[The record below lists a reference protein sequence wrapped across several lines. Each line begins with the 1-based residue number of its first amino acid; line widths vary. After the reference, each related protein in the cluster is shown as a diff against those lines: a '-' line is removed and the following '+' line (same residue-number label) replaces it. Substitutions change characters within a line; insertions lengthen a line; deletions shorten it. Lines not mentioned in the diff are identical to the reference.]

1 VQKLTRPNPYA
12 DVEGDLI
19 GITVAGIA
27 DLRSQCPRVLCD
39 GAPLRE
45 SRRDAASSTERAP
58 DRSAQKGPAMASTPA
73 PESKA
78 AARLRLTEEMLD
90 LGHKIDRQ
98 EGPERLEMLRQQA
111 TLSDKREA
119 LSSKR
124 H

>member
-1 VQKLTRPNPYA
+1 
-12 DVEGDLI
+12 
-19 GITVAGIA
+19 
-27 DLRSQCPRVLCD
+27 
-39 GAPLRE
+39 
-45 SRRDAASSTERAP
+45 
-58 DRSAQKGPAMASTPA
+58 MASTPA